1 LWMLYRQTNAWSDLS
16 RATRRQREN
25 IMRGVLKTAGN
36 EPLSSITGKN
46 IKAGI
51 DRRKPHQAR
60 HFLDTMRGMFKWAVE
75 AEHVSVDPT
84 AGKVVSKPKSA
95 GFPPWDS
102 DDIETF
108 QKRYPIGT
116 RERVALDVLYY
127 TGLRRGDAVVF
138 GRQHIKDGVA
148 RLVTEKTG
156 EK

>member
-1 LWMLYRQTNAWSDLS
+1 LHRERTRHGKFVWVVRIGKGPRIRIRGVYGTTEFDAAYQAAINGDLPKPAGRAVKGSLEWLWMLYRQTNAWSDLS

-25 IMRGVLKTAGN
+25 IMRGFLKTAGN
-36 EPLSSITGKN
+36 EPLSSIPGKN

-95 GFPPWDS
+95 G
-102 DDIETF
+102 
-108 QKRYPIGT
+108 
-116 RERVALDVLYY
+116 
-127 TGLRRGDAVVF
+127 
-138 GRQHIKDGVA
+138 
-148 RLVTEKTG
+148 
-156 EK
+156 